1 MPGGIGGIVTRIAL
15 VVAAA
20 ENRVIGNKGELP
32 WRIPDDLKR
41 FKALTLGKPCIMGRK
56 TWQSL
61 PLKPLPGRTNIVVTR
76 DADFRAD
83 GARLARDFATAL
95 RLSEQENPSEIA
107 VIGGEQIFAAAL
119 PLAHCIHLTEVCGN
133 PEGDAFMPHID
144 RDQWREISR
153 DGPYGTGR
161 TRYSFVTLE
170 RATRLSS
177 PLRCSGGRGH

>member
-1 MPGGIGGIVTRIAL
+1 VTKIVL

-41 FKALTLGKPCIMGRK
+41 FKALTLGKPCIMGRR

-61 PLKPLPGRTNIVVTR
+61 PMKPLPGRTNIVVTR
-76 DADFRAD
+76 DSGFRAE
-83 GARLARDFATAL
+83 GARLAADFANAL
-95 RLSEQENPSEIA
+95 RMAEQENPSEIA

-119 PLAHCIHLTEVCGN
+119 PLAQRIELTEVSGD
-133 PEGDAFMPHID
+133 PEGDAFMPPLN
-144 RDQWREISR
+144 RDDWREISR
-153 DGPYGTGR
+153 DCPHEYRG

-170 RATRLSS
+170 RVTALS
-177 PLRCSGGRGH
+177 